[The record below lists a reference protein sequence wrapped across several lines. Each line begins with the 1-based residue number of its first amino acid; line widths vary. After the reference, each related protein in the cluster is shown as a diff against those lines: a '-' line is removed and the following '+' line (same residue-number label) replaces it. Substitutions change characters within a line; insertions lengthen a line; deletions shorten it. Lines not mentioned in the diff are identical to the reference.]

1 MTATQ
6 HVSVGQFSRSPV
18 LAAAS
23 ALGIDAR
30 HGLAISTERVR
41 SSPAQ
46 FASLR
51 ARQIDI
57 AITSPDNVLL
67 YATTSDNPL
76 GERLPVRMVR
86 AVDRGLGLGLFTQP
100 SISRPDELQCAAIGV
115 DVVRSGFAMLL
126 FAMLTRLDVST
137 AGMTFP
143 EIGSTPMRLQ
153 SLVRNEVGGTILNAE
168 SRIAALASGM
178 REWSTSADVA
188 PDYLGTVLA
197 VPADLDPQVAQSLT
211 RMWDESTQW
220 LLDAPEPDVVAC
232 LGATDPVLGSADYVR
247 LIRDPVFGLVRL
259 PPVDVADLRTLAA
272 IRRECGA
279 YAPDDSQL
287 QGLVGL

>member
-1 MTATQ
+1 MTTTR

-30 HGLAISTERVR
+30 HGLTISTERVR

-51 ARQIDI
+51 AREIDV

-67 YATTSDNPL
+67 YATTSHNPL
-76 GERLPVRMVR
+76 GEMLAVRMVR
-86 AVDRGLGLGLFTQP
+86 SVDRGLGLGLFTQP
-100 SISRPDELQCAAIGV
+100 SVTRTEDLQDLAIGV

-126 FAMLTRLDVST
+126 FAMLARLGVST
-137 AGMTFP
+137 TGMTFP

-153 SLVRNEVGGTILNAE
+153 SLVRNDVGGTILNAE

-197 VPADLDPQVAQSLT
+197 VPADLDPQLAQSLT

-220 LLDAPEPDVVAC
+220 LLDAPETDVAAC
-232 LGATDPVLGSADYVR
+232 LGETDPVLGSLDYVR
-247 LIRDPVFGLVRL
+247 LIRDPSFGLIAL
-259 PPVDVADLRTLAA
+259 PLIDVADLRTLAA

-279 YAPDDSQL
+279 YAPDDSEL

>member
-1 MTATQ
+1 MATTQ
-6 HVSVGQFSRSPV
+6 HVTVGQFSRSPV

-23 ALGIDAR
+23 ALGIDTR
-30 HGLAISTERVR
+30 HGLSISTEPVR

-51 ARQIDI
+51 DRQIDV

-67 YATTSDNPL
+67 YATTRDNPL
-76 GERLPVRMVR
+76 GEQLPVRMIR

-100 SISRPDELQCAAIGV
+100 SISTPEALQRAVIGV

-126 FAMLTRLDVST
+126 FAMLTRLDAST

-153 SLVRNEVGGTILNAE
+153 SLRRGEVDGTILNAE

-188 PDYLGTVLA
+188 PGYLGTVVA
-197 VPADLDPQVAQSLT
+197 VPADLDPQLVRSLT
-211 RMWDESTQW
+211 GMWDEATQW
-220 LLDAPEPDVVAC
+220 LLEAAETDVAAC
-232 LGATDPVLGSADYVR
+232 LGATDPVLGSADYVG
-247 LIRDPVFGLVRL
+247 LIRDPAFGLVATSTI
-259 PPVDVADLRTLAA
+259 DVADLRTLAA

-279 YAPDDSQL
+279 YAPDDSEL